1 MTRENNLKNMSKPSE
16 DTRRGSIRLMMDL
29 IGLVAPL
36 KLQMIGAI
44 LLGVVGFLLSFGLGI
59 LGGYA
64 LINVL
69 PIPVDGLENIPFGGH
84 NFYWY
89 IKALI
94 VCAVLRGVLHY
105 LEQFLNHYIAF
116 SILAQIRHRVFK
128 AMRRLAP
135 AKLEGENQGK
145 LISIIMGDIE
155 LLEVFYAHTISPI
168 LIALLTF
175 ILLFVFLAN
184 INIYIALLAAVSHLV
199 VGLVIPVIAS
209 EKSKTVGV
217 KLRRE
222 LGLLNG
228 KFLDQLR
235 GIREVIQYDKGQL
248 AVDELADTTEK
259 ILKNQEDLRMQVAG
273 LQSNTDT
280 VIIVFSV
287 LQALMCIYLVSK
299 GIIRP
304 TEAFIGVLTQIS
316 TFAPFIAL
324 ANLGVTLTQTFACGD
339 RVLNL
344 LEESPIVEK
353 NVDGEKVEM
362 SSMSLKDVYFKY
374 DDMDI
379 LKGVNLELRPGET
392 IGVMGKSGSGKS
404 TILKLMMRFWDP
416 QKGSISINGIDIKK
430 INTDSL
436 YDNIDYMTQ
445 STILFAGDIRDNMKV
460 AKQDATDEEI
470 YEALKKASIYEH
482 ISKLEKGLDTRVS
495 DLGDNFSGG
504 ERQRLGLAR
513 CFLTDSKLLLLDE
526 PTSNLDSHNEA
537 VILKSLKEGMNSKT
551 LVLVSHRESTLGIC
565 DRIYICENGELKIK

>member
-1 MTRENNLKNMSKPSE
+1 
-16 DTRRGSIRLMMDL
+16 
-29 IGLVAPL
+29 
-36 KLQMIGAI
+36 
-44 LLGVVGFLLSFGLGI
+44 
-59 LGGYA
+59 
-64 LINVL
+64 
-69 PIPVDGLENIPFGGH
+69 
-84 NFYWY
+84 
-89 IKALI
+89 
-94 VCAVLRGVLHY
+94 
-105 LEQFLNHYIAF
+105 
-116 SILAQIRHRVFK
+116 
-128 AMRRLAP
+128 MRRLAP

-470 YEALKKASIYEH
+470 YEALKKASIYDH
-482 ISKLEKGLDTRVS
+482 VSKLEKGLDTRVS

-504 ERQRLGLAR
+504 ERQ
-513 CFLTDSKLLLLDE
+513 
-526 PTSNLDSHNEA
+526 
-537 VILKSLKEGMNSKT
+537 
-551 LVLVSHRESTLGIC
+551 
-565 DRIYICENGELKIK
+565 KIGRAHV